1 MNKRN
6 LIVGGLVLLAI
17 AAVFAFKFTPTGAA
31 TTELDSFAE
40 CLTEKG
46 ATFYGAFWCPHCSTQ
61 KELFG
66 DSIDKVNY
74 VECSL
79 PDGKGQTEVC
89 KEAGIRSYPTWRF
102 ADGSEATGTQQLAQL
117 AQKTGCTL

>member
-17 AAVFAFKFTPTGAA
+17 AAVFAFKFTPTGAV
-31 TTELDSFAE
+31 TSDLDSFAQ
-40 CLTEKG
+40 CLTDEG
-46 ATFYGAFWCPHCSTQ
+46 ATFYGAFWCPHCNTQ
-61 KELFG
+61 KEMFG
-66 DSIDKVNY
+66 ASMDAVNY

-102 ADGSEATGTQQLAQL
+102 ADGSELKGAQPLSKLA
-117 AQKTGCTL
+117 AKTSCEL